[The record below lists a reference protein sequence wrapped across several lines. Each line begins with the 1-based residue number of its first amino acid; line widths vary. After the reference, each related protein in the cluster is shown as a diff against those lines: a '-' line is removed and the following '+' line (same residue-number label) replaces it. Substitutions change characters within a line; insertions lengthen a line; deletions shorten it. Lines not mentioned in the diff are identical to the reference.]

1 MMSDLYRMAATTKS
15 LRICINPLKDGSLCV
30 RYAGH
35 SLAAEGIL
43 EGFDREQ
50 FPKEAIEEKII
61 LR

>member
-1 MMSDLYRMAATTKS
+1 MAATTKS